1 MNFLLFLGVF
11 ISGGAG
17 AWLRFTL
24 DGAAKKTTLGQR
36 VPLGTFLINFT
47 GSFLLGAL
55 TGATGMLAGLFGDDI
70 VHTFVLLAGTGFL
83 GGFTTFST
91 AMVDAVTAA
100 SARRPGVFIFAWL
113 AQAILC
119 IVAAALGMGLTA

>member
-11 ISGGAG
+11 IGGGAG

-24 DGAAKKTTLGQR
+24 DGAAKKTALGQR

-55 TGATGMLAGLFGDDI
+55 TGATGTLASYFGSDI
-70 VHTFVLLAGTGFL
+70 AHTFILLIGTGFL

-100 SARRPGVFIFAWL
+100 SARRPAVFIFAWL
-113 AQAILC
+113 IQAVLC
-119 IVAAALGMGLTA
+119 IAAAALGMSLTS

>member
-1 MNFLLFLGVF
+1 MSFLLFLGVF

-24 DGAAKKTTLGQR
+24 DGATKKTTLGQR
-36 VPLGTFLINFT
+36 IPLGTFLINFT

-55 TGATGMLAGLFGDDI
+55 TGATGTLASYVGKDTAHIL
-70 VHTFVLLAGTGFL
+70 VLLVGTGFL

-91 AMVDAVTAA
+91 AMVDAVTAV
-100 SARRPGVFIFAWL
+100 SACRAGVFIFAWL

-119 IVAAALGMGLTA
+119 IVAAALGMSLTA